1 VGLLA
6 FAYRYLSYAG
16 FPNDHFVHLATAQ
29 QMTMGAMPVRDYVER
44 GLPLM
49 SAVSA
54 VAQLALGEGLHSELL
69 LVAAAYG
76 LAAAW
81 TFLVAAYAGRSITV
95 GLIAAAATVLAYP
108 VSYSY
113 PKVLVYAGAFLGA
126 AWYAASPRIGR
137 LALLAAAVVAAFLFR
152 HDHGVFLAAGSMAL
166 LLVLFGTSRKAVSAA
181 AAFAIFVILFAAP
194 YLAWAHANGGLDAY
208 VGDGIA
214 FSRREAER
222 SMRIERPA
230 FGIDRT
236 RPLFTTLSGGPI
248 VNIRW
253 QPDIRDDEL
262 LAGERAHR
270 LTRLDPVG
278 ERTWQYR
285 LGRWSSS
292 ALERLVRDPAVADT
306 HGIDRSRY
314 RLTDADP
321 GFMGGL
327 FVGMPLP
334 AEGLRLEANALA
346 GLYYLAWLVPIAV
359 VFLLVASRHR
369 IPPAIRGLAGM
380 AVLVQ
385 MAMNASMLRDPLIL
399 RIRDVIVPLALLL
412 AFIAGAAAMASGRM
426 LRWTG
431 RLAAVGL
438 LLIAAGLSAIVG
450 QAPEHMAEARL
461 LDGGRGVAERRAE
474 LRNEFRSPRERTG
487 TISDAYGHV
496 VSYLRSCTDPDAR
509 ILALTFAPEL
519 FFYARRGFAGGLVTL
534 TPGTYV
540 TARHASLM
548 MDRLSREDV
557 PLVVLD
563 TETEQEVR
571 RGYPRIAEH
580 LAAMYHTIASFPV
593 SGDKRFI
600 VLAEN
605 SRTPVREYGPERLPC
620 FAAIVESGLTRT
632 DVREKPDPARE
643 G

>member
-1 VGLLA
+1 MGLLA

-16 FPNDHFVHLATAQ
+16 FPNDHFVHLATGQ

-54 VAQLALGEGLHSELL
+54 IGQMALGEGLHTELL
-69 LVAAAYG
+69 LIAAAYG

-81 TFLVAAYAGRSITV
+81 TFLVAAHIGRSIVV
-95 GLIAAAATVLAYP
+95 GLIAAAATVLVYP

-113 PKVLVYAGAFLGA
+113 PKLLAYAGVFLCA
-126 AWYAASPRIGR
+126 AWYAASPRTGR

-152 HDHGVFLAAGSMAL
+152 HDHGVFLAAGSVAL
-166 LLVLFGTSRKAVSAA
+166 LLALFGITRKGLSTAT
-181 AAFAIFVILFAAP
+181 AFAALVVLFAAP
-194 YLAWAHANGGLDAY
+194 YLAWAHMNGGLDAY
-208 VGDGIA
+208 VSDGIA

-236 RPLFTTLSGGPI
+236 RPLFTTLTGGPI
-248 VNIRW
+248 INIRW
-253 QPDIRDDEL
+253 RQDIGDADV

-321 GFMGGL
+321 GLMGGL
-327 FVGMPLP
+327 FIGMPLP

-346 GLYYLAWLVPIAV
+346 ALYYLAWLLPVAV
-359 VFLLVASRHR
+359 VLLLLAFHR
-369 IPPAIRGLAGM
+369 RLTPALTGLTGM

-385 MAMNASMLRDPLIL
+385 LAMNASMLRDPLNL

-412 AFIAGAAAMASGRM
+412 AFTASAAALPSGRM

-431 RLAAVGL
+431 RLAVVGL

-450 QAPEHMAEARL
+450 QAHEHLAEARL
-461 LDGGRGVAERRAE
+461 LDGRRGIAERRAE
-474 LRNEFRSPRERTG
+474 LRQEFRASSERTG
-487 TISDAYGHV
+487 TIADAYRRI
-496 VSYLRSCTDPDAR
+496 VSYLGSCTDSDAR

-540 TARHASLM
+540 TGRHAALM
-548 MDRLSREDV
+548 MERLSREDV
-557 PLVVLD
+557 PLVILD
-563 TETEQEVR
+563 SETEQEVR
-571 RGYPRIAEH
+571 LGYPRITEH
-580 LAAMYHTIASFPV
+580 LSARYHTIATFPV

-600 VLAEN
+600 VLADN
-605 SRTPVREYGPERLPC
+605 RRAPVRAYGPGGLPC
-620 FAAIVESGLTRT
+620 FAGTPGTALAGHGS
-632 DVREKPDPARE
+632 A
-643 G
+643 

>member
-1 VGLLA
+1 MLA

-54 VAQLALGEGLHSELL
+54 MGQMALGEGLHSELL

-81 TFLVAAYAGRSITV
+81 TFLAAAYIGRSIVV
-95 GLIAAAATVLAYP
+95 GLLAAAATVLVYP

-113 PKVLVYAGAFLGA
+113 PKLLAYAGVFLCA
-126 AWYAASPRIGR
+126 AWYATSPRIGR
-137 LALLAAAVVAAFLFR
+137 LMLLAAAVVGAFLFR
-152 HDHGVFLAAGSMAL
+152 HDHGVFLATGSTAM
-166 LLVLFGTSRKAVSAA
+166 LLVLFGATRRTVAAVVG
-181 AAFAIFVILFAAP
+181 FAVFVLLFAAP
-194 YLAWAHANGGLDAY
+194 YLAWAHATGGLDAY
-208 VGDGIA
+208 VSDGIA
-214 FSRREAER
+214 FSQREAER
-222 SMRIERPA
+222 SMRFERPA
-230 FGIDRT
+230 FGIDRS
-236 RPLFTTLSGGPI
+236 RPLLATLTGGPI

-253 QPDIRDDEL
+253 QQDIAESAFL
-262 LAGERAHR
+262 EREGAHR
-270 LTRLDPVG
+270 LTRLDAVG

-314 RLTDADP
+314 RLNEADA
-321 GFMGGL
+321 GLLGGL

-346 GLYYLAWLVPIAV
+346 GLYYLAWILPVAAV
-359 VFLLVASRHR
+359 LLLVGFWSR
-369 IPPAIRGLAGM
+369 ISPAIRALVAMAAVVQLAM
-380 AVLVQ
+380 D
-385 MAMNASMLRDPLIL
+385 ASMLRDPLNL
-399 RIRDVIVPLALLL
+399 RIRDVVGPLALLL
-412 AFIAGAAAMASGRM
+412 AFTASSAAIARGRM
-426 LRWTG
+426 LRWSG
-431 RLAAVGL
+431 GLAAAL
-438 LLIAAGLSAIVG
+438 LLLLTVGLSAIVG
-450 QAPEHMAEARL
+450 QAHEHIAEARL
-461 LDGGRGVAERRAE
+461 LDGQRGVAERRGE
-474 LRNEFRSPRERTG
+474 LRDEFRAPAERTG
-487 TISDAYGHV
+487 TISEAYTHI
-496 VSYLRSCTDPDAR
+496 VSYLGSCTAPASR
-509 ILALTFAPEL
+509 LLALTFAPEL

-548 MDRLSREDV
+548 ISRLSREDV

-563 TETEQEVR
+563 SETAQEVR

-580 LAAMYHTIASFPV
+580 LSAEYHPIGTFPV

-605 SRTPVREYGPERLPC
+605 GRAPVRTYGAERLPC
-620 FAAIVESGLTRT
+620 FAG
-632 DVREKPDPARE
+632 PAV
-643 G
+643 

>member
-54 VAQLALGEGLHSELL
+54 LAQMALGEGLHSELL
-69 LVAAAYG
+69 LIAAAYG

-81 TFLVAAYAGRSITV
+81 TFLAAAYVGRSITL
-95 GLIAAAATVLAYP
+95 GLVATAVTVLAYP

-113 PKVLVYAGAFLGA
+113 PKLLAYAGVFLCA

-137 LALLAAAVVAAFLFR
+137 LALLASAVVAALLFR
-152 HDHGVFLAAGSMAL
+152 HDHGVFLAVGSMV
-166 LLVLFGTSRKAVSAA
+166 LVLVRFGPTRKALSAA
-181 AAFAIFVILFAAP
+181 AVFAALVVVFAAP
-194 YLAWAHANGGLDAY
+194 YLAWAQANGGLEAY
-208 VGDGIA
+208 VADGIA

-230 FGIDRT
+230 FGIDRS
-236 RPLFTTLSGGPI
+236 RPLFGALAGGPI
-248 VNIRW
+248 VNVRW
-253 QPDIRDDEL
+253 QDDVAEVTL
-262 LAGERAHR
+262 RERERAHR

-292 ALERLVRDPAVADT
+292 ALERLVRDPAIADT
-306 HGIDRSRY
+306 HGIERARY
-314 RLTDADP
+314 RLTEADA
-321 GFMGGL
+321 GLMGGL
-327 FVGMPLP
+327 FVGMPVP
-334 AEGLRLEANALA
+334 ADGLRLEANAVA
-346 GLYYLAWLVPIAV
+346 GLYYFAWLLPAAAIA
-359 VFLLVASRHR
+359 LLVRLRARV
-369 IPPAIRGLAGM
+369 PPPIRAIVAM

-385 MAMNASMLRDPLIL
+385 LAMNASMLRDPVNL
-399 RIRDVIVPLALLL
+399 RIRDVMVPLALLL
-412 AFIAGAAAMASGRM
+412 TFMPACAALARGRM

-431 RLAAVGL
+431 GLAAAGL
-438 LLIAAGLSAIVG
+438 LLIAAGLSAVVG
-450 QAPEHMAEARL
+450 EAHEHIAEAGL
-461 LDGGRGVAERRAE
+461 LDGQRRVVERRAE
-474 LRNEFRSPRERTG
+474 LRDEFRVPAERTG
-487 TISDAYGHV
+487 AISDAHRRV
-496 VSYLRSCTDPDAR
+496 VTYLQACTEPDAR

-540 TARHASLM
+540 TSRHSTLLM
-548 MDRLSREDV
+548 NRLSREDV

-563 TETEQEVR
+563 SETEHEVR
-571 RGYPRIAEH
+571 RGYVRIADH
-580 LAAMYHTIASFPV
+580 LSSRYHPIATFPV

-605 SRTPVREYGPERLPC
+605 GRPSVRDYGPERLPC
-620 FAAIVESGLTRT
+620 FADRQ
-632 DVREKPDPARE
+632 
-643 G
+643 